1 MKQLICVF
9 GLLIPVMTVA
19 GESAGTKKYE
29 NTITGLSN
37 PIISDP
43 LPIQMESK
51 YVTDRSLW
59 GRLIFDRNKVSGN
72 HQKLDGKEQI
82 MDLIEAY
89 HRHWLDGRNEELS
102 KILDE
107 QIVRF
112 RNENISYG
120 FTNTFR
126 RIRNESRGE
135 RPSGYASSMQLEIG
149 DMHIHSEKNFSTA
162 LYSVGIRGGARWE
175 YSDLATIFQV
185 FQKID
190 DAWKIIG
197 HIESFRLDN
206 SKINK
211 PPDSVPNRRT
221 PFTFDFVYPVKDLQR
236 AIEFYSPLLGPPEIV
251 TTTSASFRVRD
262 SYFELDSEPIDKRIK
277 VINGRANGYGII
289 NVNSLSL
296 IEDKISDL
304 LDINAKTKPCGNA
317 ACLIAE
323 DSSGNIVVFREY
335 KPTYS
340 LQNNKPNI
348 QSLNQFGH
356 SPVFSKT
363 IEAVNAWITNDYS
376 SLIDMHANKAIWIDD
391 AFGVAQG
398 RKQIKQ
404 ALKSR
409 WESFDMGASGINAD
423 LTTKIFKQ
431 ETSVTDIW

>member
-29 NTITGLSN
+29 NTNTGLSN

-72 HQKLDGKEQI
+72 HQKLGDKEQI
-82 MDLIEAY
+82 MNLIEAY

-190 DAWKIIG
+190 DTWKIIG

-211 PPDSVPNRRT
+211 PPDSVPNRRA
-221 PFTFDFVYPVKDLQR
+221 PFAFDLIPISRVP
-236 AIEFYSPLLGPPEIV
+236 PLVL
-251 TTTSASFRVRD
+251 
-262 SYFELDSEPIDKRIK
+262 
-277 VINGRANGYGII
+277 
-289 NVNSLSL
+289 
-296 IEDKISDL
+296 
-304 LDINAKTKPCGNA
+304 
-317 ACLIAE
+317 
-323 DSSGNIVVFREY
+323 
-335 KPTYS
+335 
-340 LQNNKPNI
+340 
-348 QSLNQFGH
+348 
-356 SPVFSKT
+356 
-363 IEAVNAWITNDYS
+363 
-376 SLIDMHANKAIWIDD
+376 
-391 AFGVAQG
+391 
-398 RKQIKQ
+398 
-404 ALKSR
+404 
-409 WESFDMGASGINAD
+409 
-423 LTTKIFKQ
+423 
-431 ETSVTDIW
+431 

>member
-1 MKQLICVF
+1 MNQLILIF
-9 GLLIPVMTVA
+9 SLLLAGLTFVGNTAETSLYKKSIADASNALI
-19 GESAGTKKYE
+19 
-29 NTITGLSN
+29 N
-37 PIISDP
+37 DP
-43 LPIQMESK
+43 LPVQMESK

-59 GRLIFDRNKVSGN
+59 DRLIFDRNKVVSSYQSIEDS
-72 HQKLDGKEQI
+72 QKI
-82 MDLIEAY
+82 MDLIETY
-89 HRHWLDGRNEELS
+89 HRYWLEGRNEALS
-102 KILDE
+102 KFLDE

-112 RNENISYG
+112 RSENVSYG
-120 FTNTFR
+120 LTNVFR
-126 RIRNESRGE
+126 RIKNESRGE
-135 RPSGYASSMQLEIG
+135 RPSGYNSSMQLEIG
-149 DMHIHSEKNFSTA
+149 DMQIHSEKNFSTA

-323 DSSGNIVVFREY
+323 DSSGNIVVFRE
-335 KPTYS
+335 
-340 LQNNKPNI
+340 
-348 QSLNQFGH
+348 
-356 SPVFSKT
+356 
-363 IEAVNAWITNDYS
+363 
-376 SLIDMHANKAIWIDD
+376 
-391 AFGVAQG
+391 
-398 RKQIKQ
+398 
-404 ALKSR
+404 
-409 WESFDMGASGINAD
+409 
-423 LTTKIFKQ
+423 
-431 ETSVTDIW
+431 